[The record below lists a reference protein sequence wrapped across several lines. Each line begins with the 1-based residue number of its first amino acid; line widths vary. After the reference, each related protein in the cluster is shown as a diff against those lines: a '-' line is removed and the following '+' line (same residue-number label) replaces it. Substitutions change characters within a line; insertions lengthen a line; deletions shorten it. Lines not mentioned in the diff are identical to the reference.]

1 MKNSARWLLG
11 AMLVIPAIMLGIN
24 FPGYVF
30 WLIGYM
36 IVMAIVLRGRSSNDV
51 KGGSVIYLGAAIAVL
66 GKHYIPIF
74 TDLHIGE
81 VEDKLII
88 ETFFQVMLMASSG
101 LGGSLIAHYYLSEKP
116 KKK

>member
-51 KGGSVIYLGAAIAVL
+51 KGGSVI
-66 GKHYIPIF
+66 
-74 TDLHIGE
+74 
-81 VEDKLII
+81 
-88 ETFFQVMLMASSG
+88 
-101 LGGSLIAHYYLSEKP
+101 
-116 KKK
+116 